1 MTADGLSK
9 KRPQKAQDCKNWSA
23 ASKPQSSC
31 SSQVGDASQPPN
43 SVKNAEP
50 PNLARSF
57 CTERKSAGPSTSS
70 QSTRSNCG
78 MVSLPGTGIKDRI
91 IQ

>member
-1 MTADGLSK
+1 MIAKIDLQYLNPS
-9 KRPQKAQDCKNWSA
+9 R
-23 ASKPQSSC
+23 SC
-31 SSQVGDASQPPN
+31 SSHVGDASQPPN

-50 PNLARSF
+50 PVTALRSF

-70 QSTRSNCG
+70 QSRSIKLTG
-78 MVSLPGTGIKDRI
+78 MVSLPGTGIKDKM